1 MKKEKAVEKNNA
13 FIDRVIEKNV
23 EMRDHWTNVFS
34 NELIDR
40 MSVIRAINDAYDES
54 FDKESYRDEVTHKM
68 MAIQPVEP
76 KTGHWVFKHFDE
88 DTGISNNYW
97 CSECNKPLISAYKN
111 FCSNCGIK
119 MVEPQE
125 SEED

>member
-1 MKKEKAVEKNNA
+1 MKKEKA
-13 FIDRVIEKNV
+13 IDRVIKKNV
-23 EMRDHWTNVFS
+23 EMRDYWTNVFS

-54 FDKESYRDEVTHKM
+54 FDKESYRDNVTHKM
-68 MAIQPVEP
+68 MAIQTVEP

-88 DTGISNNYW
+88 DTGISDNYW
-97 CSECNKPLISAYKN
+97 CSECNKPLASVYKN

-119 MVEPQE
+119 MVESQE
-125 SEED
+125 RSE